1 MRSALIKF
9 HRNKSDIHFDFTN
22 KTYIKYIC
30 LIILIPKGY
39 VINQFDL
46 ILPLVKLQTKACL
59 VYCFNRLLFFRRSSY
74 LDTSSLVRRA
84 VAPLYIVSCLV
95 APTSNSSD
103 IWWSGYKLNIDLQ
116 QWYLVV
122 RSLVVERRTAE
133 RAAGVRFPTCV
144 PLARIQNRYGIP
156 TGQFGSCP
164 ISIWRPGVLGL
175 SSPGT

>member
-1 MRSALIKF
+1 MLNVR
-9 HRNKSDIHFDFTN
+9 
-22 KTYIKYIC
+22 
-30 LIILIPKGY
+30 G
-39 VINQFDL
+39 
-46 ILPLVKLQTKACL
+46 LQ
-59 VYCFNRLLFFRRSSY
+59 YCFYLFFVY
-74 LDTSSLVRRA
+74 HLHPGFCLEDGLDTRQCCKLV
-84 VAPLYIVSCLV
+84 
-95 APTSNSSD
+95 
-103 IWWSGYKLNIDLQ
+103 G
-116 QWYLVV
+116 V